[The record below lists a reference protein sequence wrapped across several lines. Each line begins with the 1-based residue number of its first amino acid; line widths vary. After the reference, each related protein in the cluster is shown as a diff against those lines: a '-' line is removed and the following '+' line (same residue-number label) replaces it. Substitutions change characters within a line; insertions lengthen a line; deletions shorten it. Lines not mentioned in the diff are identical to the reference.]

1 MAQIRKLLR
10 SPYSPLMGNVA
21 ARVAALAST
30 LVATLLLARDGG
42 PAVVGI
48 YALLHVLPG
57 LVGMIASS
65 GLTVAI
71 AYFMAGPDREDRRL
85 PLTLVAM
92 ALAGGAGGAALWVV
106 GAPLFGHLLFPD
118 LSLGLVMLAGAL
130 VLTRLIVITAK
141 SCSQGSEDLLGSNRV
156 IFTEELMFLPAYG
169 VLWAAGIHGYSA
181 VVAGLLI
188 ADCAT
193 SSLAWGRLI
202 RRGFFASA
210 ARPSLQLTRRVAAY
224 GLRAQ
229 VGGLLS
235 QLNLRL
241 DFVLLN
247 LITGPA
253 VLGVYAIASKW
264 AELIKILGMA
274 LTYVLYPQFARE
286 GRDRAGV
293 KARRLIPRAGL
304 LTVGAAVPLWLA
316 AGFVIPAFYGSA
328 FGAAI
333 TPARI
338 ILLGLALEGVAGVI
352 TAYLYGVG
360 RPGLNSWAMGA
371 GLAATVVLD
380 IVLIPPFGATGAAVA
395 SAVAYGTS
403 TLSLIWLFRRLG
415 RSERATGPGDS
426 RLPRADAQESDRRGR
441 EGAAEDPRG
450 HRSSRPD
457 RRGALRTPA
466 A

>member
-1 MAQIRKLLR
+1 MDQIRRLLR

-21 ARVAALAST
+21 ARVAALVST

-71 AYFMAGPDREDRRL
+71 AYFMAGPDRENRRL

-92 ALAGGAGGAALWVV
+92 ALAGGGAGAALWVAC
-106 GAPLFGHLLFPD
+106 APLFAGLLFPD
-118 LSLGLVMLAGAL
+118 LSLGLVMLAGGL

-141 SCSQGSEDLLGSNRV
+141 SCSQGSEDLHGSNRV

-169 VLWAAGIHGYSA
+169 VLWGVGVRGYSA

-188 ADCAT
+188 ADVAT

-202 RRGFFASA
+202 RRGFFVSA

-229 VGGLLS
+229 VGGLIS

-241 DFVLLN
+241 DFILLN

-286 GRDRAGV
+286 GRDRATA

-304 LTVGAAVPLWLA
+304 LTVGAAVPLWLT

-352 TAYLYGVG
+352 TAFLYGVG
-360 RPGLNSWAMGA
+360 RPGLNSWAMAA
-371 GLAATVVLD
+371 GLTATVVLD
-380 IVLIPPFGATGAAVA
+380 ILLIPRFGATGAAVA

-403 TLSLIWLFRRLG
+403 TLSLIWLFRWLG
-415 RSERATGPGDS
+415 RSERAPGSGDS
-426 RLPRADAQESDRRGR
+426 GLPRADARESDRREQ
-441 EGAAEDPRG
+441 EGATEDPRG
-450 HRSSRPD
+450 RRSPRPD
-457 RRGALRTPA
+457 RREPLRTPA